1 MTIFLIF
8 FTVTL
13 VFSLIILWM
22 ILDYQFIRLK
32 SELRQVSQL
41 KVKGK
46 DSVCGSIH
54 FL

>member
-1 MTIFLIF
+1 MTNFLIF
-8 FTVTL
+8 FIVVL
-13 VFSLIILWM
+13 AFSLIILWM
-22 ILDYQFIRLK
+22 ILDYQFIRLQ
-32 SELRQVSQL
+32 SELKQNSQL